1 MLRFSQEAVTE
12 GLIKPKDK
20 NKLTIKDG
28 IKTLVSLLG
37 EKSDKKNFGMVIGL
51 LGAAAYFDIYASVVT
66 GKVLTM
72 FDQSSTHKVE
82 DKFDWLKPLY
92 CIVGDCSGDDQNY
105 EKKALILGYFLIMVL
120 KSFLYVSNVYIHHL
134 ACDKKNAKMKTECF
148 EKVMSLDQAFFDTKS
163 MTEIRSSMEVNSIN
177 NTITWNVPYLIARI
191 LKLIMAAY
199 FMISISLELASVAIF
214 CTVGIQYFI
223 LQPLSKRSSAY
234 HRAEWKINIH
244 LDQIKDEA
252 LDMASTIKMFS
263 NEHAHTSNYAIGQ
276 AKYTLHLYKVVTLR
290 VIREFAYSNANSLT
304 FAIVL
309 YFGIVGSARETLNAA
324 SLTGF
329 FLVFGECQGVFGSL
343 KWHWEQFE
351 RDFPAIERFITLMKE
366 ESRLEEDI
374 GKSML
379 KDVCGEVIFEDV
391 EFDYPSRPGEKTLKG
406 LNLKIEPNKMTAIV
420 GDSGAGKSTIIKMI
434 MRSYDVKEG
443 GVFIDGM
450 NVKDVSLKSLHD
462 KISIVPQTPDLF
474 NASVSDNIAYGCG
487 RKVTHDEVIAAAKL
501 ANCHDFVMK
510 LANGFETF
518 VGNRGTQLS
527 VGQKQR
533 IAIARAAI
541 RQPQILLLDEAT
553 SALDAENERL
563 VQDALEKLMEGRTTI
578 VVAHRLCTIQN
589 ADNVVCMKDGV
600 VLENGTHAELLAKK
614 GAFYK
619 LIQKQMTSSE

>member
-1 MLRFSQEAVTE
+1 
-12 GLIKPKDK
+12 
-20 NKLTIKDG
+20 
-28 IKTLVSLLG
+28 
-37 EKSDKKNFGMVIGL
+37 MVLGL
-51 LGAAAYFDIYASVVT
+51 LGAAAYFDLYASLVT

-72 FDQSSTHKVE
+72 FDSSSTEE
-82 DKFDWLKPLY
+82 DDGKFDWVRPIY
-92 CIVGDCSGDDQNY
+92 CLVGDCSGADANF
-105 EKKALILGYFLIMVL
+105 EKKALILGYFIVMVM

-134 ACDKKNAKMKTECF
+134 ACDRKNSKMKTDCF
-148 EKVMSLDQAFFDTKS
+148 DKVLSLDQAFFDTKS
-163 MTEIRSSMEVNSIN
+163 MAEIRSCMEVHSIN
-177 NTITWNVPYLIARI
+177 NTITWNVPYLLARI
-191 LKLIMAAY
+191 LKLSIAAY
-199 FMISISLELASVAIF
+199 LMIMISVELALVAIIS
-214 CTVGIQYFI
+214 TVCIQSFI
-223 LQPLSKRSSAY
+223 LTPLSAKSQSF

-263 NEHAHTSNYAIGQ
+263 NEELHTSNYARGQ
-276 AKYTLHLYKVVTLR
+276 AKYTLHLWNVVALR

-309 YFGIVGSARETLNAA
+309 YCGIVGSARESVTAA

-329 FLVFGECQGVFGSL
+329 FLVFSECQGVFGSL

-351 RDFPAIERFITLMKE
+351 RDAPAIERFVGLMKE
-366 ESRLEEDI
+366 ESKIEDKI
-374 GKSML
+374 AKEL
-379 KDVCGEVIFEDV
+379 PKDVRGEILFDKV
-391 EFDYPSRPGEKTLKG
+391 EFDYPSRPDEKTLKG

-434 MRSYDVKEG
+434 MRTYDVKQG
-443 GVFIDGM
+443 GIYIDGF
-450 NVKDVSLKSLHD
+450 NVKEVSLKSLHNA
-462 KISIVPQTPDLF
+462 ISIVPQTPDLF
-474 NASVSDNIAYGCG
+474 NASVADNISYGCG
-487 RKVTHDEVIAAAKL
+487 RKVTREDVIEAAKL
-501 ANCHDFVMK
+501 ANCYDFIVK

-563 VQDALEKLMEGRTTI
+563 VQEALEKLMEGRTTI

-600 VLENGTHAELLAKK
+600 VAESGTHAGLLAKK

-619 LIQKQMTSSE
+619 LIQKQLQASEE